1 MASKQNIIKEEAEAK
16 LPALASSWEWLP
28 NGDLKTVTVTVPAVR
43 YDSGPNR
50 SNRKTFFNSIIAAY
64 TGWNDTR
71 NDGTKAVI
79 TSDGSYLNA
88 DMMEGTDKLMTE
100 ICVAFPWQ
108 KGDIL
113 LLDNRT
119 TMHSRRPFEGERRI
133 LAALARDEK
142 R

>member
-1 MASKQNIIKEEAEAK
+1 M
-16 LPALASSWEWLP
+16 
-28 NGDLKTVTVTVPAVR
+28 R